1 MPQRSL
7 FALALFFSLVTHTL
21 AALYWRHATGST
33 AGGDRGSVTLRV
45 RVARPARAPVAARVE
60 QKAPPVKAVRKKRP
74 AVRKKPRPRPP
85 AEVPRPVQPGP
96 EPPREQP
103 RQTAVAALTAAPPA
117 PAGEGR
123 PRRAPAM
130 ARKGLAENYLGRV
143 VARIEAF
150 RKYPVTARRR
160 RLEGRVDVDLAIDC
174 SGRVASLQTHGGPVL
189 LRKAAAASVRR
200 AQPLPPP
207 PSGCPRTVRYTMVY
221 RLHPTAD
228 R

>member
-21 AALYWRHATGST
+21 AALYWRHAAGSM
-33 AGGDRGSVTLRV
+33 AGGDRGSVVLRV
-45 RVARPARAPVAARVE
+45 RVAGPAPGPVAARVE
-60 QKAPPVKAVRKKRP
+60 QKAPPAGKRVRRKRP
-74 AVRKKPRPRPP
+74 AVRKRSRPRPP
-85 AEVPRPVQPGP
+85 AEAPRRAQP
-96 EPPREQP
+96 EPEPVRERT
-103 RQTAVAALTAAPPA
+103 RQTAVAALTAGPPA

-123 PRRAPAM
+123 PRQAPAV
-130 ARKGLAENYLGRV
+130 AREGLAEDYLSRV

-174 SGRVASLQTHGGPVL
+174 SGRLASLQTHGGPVL
-189 LRKAAAASVRR
+189 LRRAAAGSVRR
-200 AQPLPPP
+200 ALPLPPP
-207 PSGCPRTVRYTMVY
+207 ADCPRTVRYTMVY
-221 RLHPTAD
+221 SLRPASD